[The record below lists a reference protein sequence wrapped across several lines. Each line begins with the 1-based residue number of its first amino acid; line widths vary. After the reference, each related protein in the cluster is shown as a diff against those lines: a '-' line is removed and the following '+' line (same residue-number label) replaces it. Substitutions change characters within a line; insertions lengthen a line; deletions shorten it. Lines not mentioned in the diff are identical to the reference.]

1 VSKSQHRCCGT
12 NANLYRWHGDEHV
25 IILDA
30 LAKGSIK
37 NKTHEE
43 IKELIKQMFQN
54 EYNTNNDRETKQAG
68 MLEVD
73 KETAYKVEIE
83 LLKRMLAEK
92 ESKVAKVNKVQEVCD
107 FCQQD
112 HPNGH
117 CIPK

>member
-1 VSKSQHRCCGT
+1 
-12 NANLYRWHGDEHV
+12 
-25 IILDA
+25 
-30 LAKGSIK
+30 
-37 NKTHEE
+37 
-43 IKELIKQMFQN
+43 
-54 EYNTNNDRETKQAG
+54 